1 MKVPISWLSEW
12 VDVPWT
18 AAELGAR
25 LTMAGLELESLTPA
39 APAFTGVV
47 VAQIVSAIP
56 HPQADKLRVCEVT
69 SGGGTTVQIVCGA
82 SNARAGLRTALATVD
97 AQLPGGVTIGTAK
110 LRGVESFGM
119 LCSAKELGL
128 ADTST
133 GILELPQDA
142 PLGALLREY
151 LKLDDTTLELNVTPN
166 RGDAMSIIGVAREV
180 AALLDAP
187 LRTPAGTAVGNVLSD
202 RQAVRL
208 DAAAACPKF
217 VGRVIRGI
225 DNTRPTPIGLRE
237 RLRRAGIRSIS
248 PAVDVTNYVLLELG
262 QPMHAYD
269 LAKVAGDISAR
280 LARPSESL
288 TLLDGREVKLEAD
301 MLVIADEAGAVGAA
315 GIMGGERTAVSAT
328 TRDVFLEVA
337 WFAPESIR
345 GRARRLGLH
354 TDASQRFERGVDPS
368 GQARAMER
376 ATALLLEIAGGQAG
390 PLVITEE
397 PARLPV
403 RAPVRLRRERLTRL
417 LGVAV
422 PDGKVRSILVNLQM
436 QVTVLSEGWSVV
448 PPPHRFDIAIEEDL
462 IEEVARIM
470 GFSAIPERPALRPQ
484 TFLALPERV
493 PQERAVLDALVARG
507 YYETITFAFV
517 DPALQALL
525 FPETETLALANAIAS
540 DLSVMRVSLWPG
552 LVRAALEN
560 QRRQQDRIRLFGHGT
575 RFVVKDGRV
584 SEVDSLAG
592 IATGKRLPE
601 QWGSSESREP
611 LDFFDAK
618 ADLQALL
625 AATGA
630 AQEFTF
636 EVESQSC
643 LHPGRSARV
652 LRSGTAA
659 GWLGELHPRLVRELG
674 FTQAPVLF
682 EVDVVAL
689 RVTLP
694 QGEEISRFPQVR
706 RDLAV
711 VVPENVTFGALRERV
726 LLSGSSSLRNVRVFD
741 VYRGA
746 GIEKGRKSIA
756 LGLIFQDISRTL
768 TDDEVDRAVAAVVA
782 DLRENLD
789 ARIRE

>member
-1 MKVPISWLSEW
+1 MKVPISWLTEW

-25 LTMAGLELESLTPA
+25 LTMSGFELESLTAA
-39 APAFTGVV
+39 APAFTGVI
-47 VAQIVSAIP
+47 VAQIVSAVP
-56 HPQADKLRVCEVT
+56 HPRADKLQVCQVA
-69 SGGGTTVQIVCGA
+69 SGTGAAVQIVCGA

-97 AQLPGGVTIGTAK
+97 AQLPGGVTIGTAQ

-128 ADTST
+128 ADSST
-133 GILELPQDA
+133 GILELPADA
-142 PLGALLREY
+142 PLGALLRDY
-151 LKLDDTTLELNVTPN
+151 LRLDDATLELNVTPN

-187 LRTPAGTAVGNVLSD
+187 LRIPAGAAVGNVLSD
-202 RQAVRL
+202 SQAVRL
-208 DAAAACPKF
+208 EATAACPKF

-225 DNTRPTPIGLRE
+225 DNTRPTPIGMRE
-237 RLRRAGIRSIS
+237 RLRRAGVRSIS

-269 LAKVAGDISAR
+269 LAKVSGDISAR
-280 LARPSESL
+280 MARHGESFA
-288 TLLDGREVKLEAD
+288 LLDGREVKLERD
-301 MLVIADEAGAVGAA
+301 MLVIADEAGAIGMA
-315 GIMGGERTAVSAT
+315 GIMGGERTAVSAA

-337 WFAPESIR
+337 WFSPESIR

-354 TDASQRFERGVDPS
+354 TDASQRFERGVDPL

-376 ATALLLEIAGGQAG
+376 ATALLLDIAGGQAG
-390 PLVITEE
+390 PLVVTEE
-397 PARLPV
+397 PALLPV
-403 RAPVRLRRERLTRL
+403 RAPVRLRRERVTRL

-422 PDGKVRSILVNLQM
+422 PDGKVRSILLNLHM
-436 QVTVLSEGWSVV
+436 QVTVLNEGWSVV

-470 GFSAIPERPALRPQ
+470 GFEAIPERPALRAQ
-484 TFLALPERV
+484 TFLPLPEGV
-493 PQERAVLDALVARG
+493 PQERTMLDALVARG
-507 YYETITFAFV
+507 YHEAITFAFV
-517 DPALQALL
+517 DPALQEVL
-525 FPETETLALANAIAS
+525 FPDSKTLMLANAIAS

-560 QRRQQDRIRLFGHGT
+560 QHRQQDRIRLFGHGT
-575 RFVVKDGRV
+575 RFVIHADTV

-592 IATGKRLPE
+592 IALGRRLPE

-611 LDFFDAK
+611 ADFFDAK

-630 AQEFTF
+630 AQEFRF
-636 EVESQSC
+636 EAATRSC
-643 LHPGRSARV
+643 LHPGRTARV
-652 LRSGTAA
+652 MRGAAEA

-689 RVTLP
+689 RVALP
-694 QGEEISRFPQVR
+694 QGQEVSRFPQVR

-726 LLSGSSSLRNVRVFD
+726 LLAESSSLRNVRVFD